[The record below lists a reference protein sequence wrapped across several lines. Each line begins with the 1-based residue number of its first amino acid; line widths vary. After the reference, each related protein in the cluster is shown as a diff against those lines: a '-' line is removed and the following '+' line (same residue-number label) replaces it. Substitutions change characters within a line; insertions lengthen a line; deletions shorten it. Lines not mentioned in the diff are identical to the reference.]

1 MRCDVEFCQKS
12 DIISPRKN
20 KEQYLKINTR
30 KISGELLD
38 FKYYLNNN
46 PRVTEFINGWICEY
60 LATLHD
66 VPNFIN
72 DIEIS
77 IYQVKFCTIYWT
89 DRESFVSECSTV
101 VKYKVLSEGLT
112 YTTRFSFWLDGY
124 FALDDLQVMNFRTST
139 HKGLESH
146 FTQRLDLIPYM
157 NRGEYD
163 IAASHIISKY
173 YPEFSVTTD
182 NIGTVDVILL
192 AQRMELNLVFLNVS
206 EVNEQQ
212 RAMVKFDNEPV
223 KAFDPETGEIIEYL
237 PTVGDLI
244 VDAKLLDPKRV
255 GELNNS
261 ILHECVHWE
270 FHWQHFAFK
279 RILSN
284 YYGSPKLIPLNLVN
298 ENPEYAMECQAKGI
312 APRILMP
319 KNSVEKMIISTMG
332 EYSYL
337 GFSNV
342 TELSLLAKAVDKV
355 AVAYHASKQS
365 AKIRIEELGFS
376 NNSSVYDFVDGSYVP
391 SHITSASGET
401 YLHQTFTIGFSELIN
416 LASANSELSELLLTG
431 EYVYADKFV
440 CLNDSR
446 YVQAG
451 PFGHLVLTDQA
462 LNDVS
467 KCCLSFSYEYLNFNS
482 GLSTQY
488 EYTLFKLSEADY
500 GRILNGFNQNAEILD
515 VREEAVA
522 LDNFNAYI
530 QEIISE
536 NEGIVDYLYDVRLTF
551 EEVVSKIVEY
561 RGYDNQE
568 FVAQTN
574 LHRNFLSKLRQFKGT
589 SYEEMTLLRLFVGL
603 KIPTTYLEKFFAI
616 AGKTINPTDKKM
628 QYITQLISVF
638 HGIEIDKFEKLVKQI
653 PA

>member
-1 MRCDVEFCQKS
+1 M
-12 DIISPRKN
+12 
-20 KEQYLKINTR
+20 
-30 KISGELLD
+30 D
-38 FKYYLNNN
+38 FKFYLNNN
-46 PRVTEFINGWICEY
+46 PHVTGFITGWIRDY
-60 LATLHD
+60 LDGIHD
-66 VPNFIN
+66 VPIFIY
-72 DIEIS
+72 DIDILE
-77 IYQVKFCTIYWT
+77 YQVNFCQIFWT
-89 DRESFVSECSTV
+89 GRTTLVSKCSTV
-101 VKYKVLSEGLT
+101 VKYKVLSEGLE
-112 YTTRFSFWLDGY
+112 YVTRLSFWIDGY
-124 FALDDLQVMNFRTST
+124 FVPGNLRVMNFRTAPPT
-139 HKGLESH
+139 EGGDY

-157 NRGEYD
+157 SREDYD
-163 IAASHIISKY
+163 KASQLVLRKY
-173 YPEFSVTTD
+173 YPEYTNQQPSV
-182 NIGTVDVILL
+182 NVDTMTIASRMGLNVI
-192 AQRMELNLVFLNVS
+192 FLNVS

-212 RAMVKFDNEPV
+212 RAMVKFDKEPV
-223 KAFDPETGEIIEYL
+223 RVFDIDTGEIFDYVPE
-237 PTVGDLI
+237 VGDLI
-244 VDAKLLDPKRV
+244 VDAKLMDPSRV
-255 GELNNS
+255 GELNNT

-279 RILSN
+279 RLLAD
-284 YYGSPKLIPLNLVN
+284 YYGSTDLIPLNLVN
-298 ENPEYAMECQAKGI
+298 DNPEYAMECQAKGI

-319 KNSVEKMIISTMG
+319 KDSVEKLVISTMG

-342 TELSLLAKAVDKV
+342 SELRLLASAVDKV
-355 AVAYHASKQS
+355 VEVYQASRQS
-365 AKIRIEELGFS
+365 AKIRLQELGFS
-376 NNSSVYDFVDGSYVP
+376 SNSSTYDYVDGSYVP
-391 SHITSASGET
+391 SHITTSSGET
-401 YLHQTFTIGFSELIN
+401 YLFQTFVIGFSELIN
-416 LASANSELSELLLTG
+416 LASANSELSKLLLTG

-440 CLNDSR
+440 CINDSR
-446 YVQAG
+446 YVEANS
-451 PFGHLVLTDQA
+451 FGHLVLTEEA
-462 LNDVS
+462 LNDIS